1 MAERLIDFE
10 ADSKRETTMTEETRK
25 QKTQSR
31 RAFLKGAGSVS
42 VAAAAT
48 TLVSAEKAEASEAA
62 PKKAAGYTETDSV
75 RAYYEA
81 ARF

>member
-1 MAERLIDFE
+1 MAQGLIDFE
-10 ADSKRETTMTEETRK
+10 ADSKRETTMTEEIRK

-31 RAFLKGAGSVS
+31 RAFLKGAGTVS

-48 TLVSAEKAEASEAA
+48 TLVNTDKVEASEVT
-62 PKKAAGYTETDSV
+62 PKKAAGYSETDAV

>member
-1 MAERLIDFE
+1 
-10 ADSKRETTMTEETRK
+10 MTEEARK

-31 RAFLKGAGSVS
+31 RAFLKGAGTVS

-48 TLVSAEKAEASEAA
+48 TMISADTAEASEAA
-62 PKKAAGYTETDSV
+62 PTKAAGYQETDKV